1 MQRNAVKLPVML
13 TVALLA
19 CSAAMTGCA
28 RHNLSP
34 VDQYLL
40 SREFHP
46 QEAILYAAPDAA
58 IRVRVP
64 MKSWRAMQ
72 RENVVFQR
80 MDYSCGSAAMAT
92 MFRYYFEDNIT
103 EKDVLKKIFESLA
116 KSDDPQKELK
126 DRIENGFSMLDL
138 LNVAKDFGYLGAVV
152 RIPLE
157 KLAES
162 KAPVIVKI
170 TKLKYEHFVVFRGV
184 HDNTVYLADSV
195 RGNVRLSTQ
204 EFLEQWSG
212 ESLFLGKPGFGL
224 PEDHPLAIRV
234 IGPARPELEVARQAM
249 FPIY

>member
-1 MQRNAVKLPVML
+1 MQYCAVNPRAILA
-13 TVALLA
+13 VALLA
-19 CSAAMTGCA
+19 CGAGAAGCA
-28 RHNLSP
+28 AHNMSP

-40 SREFHP
+40 CRDFHP
-46 QEAILYAAPDAA
+46 KDATFHAAPDDT
-58 IRVRVP
+58 IRVRAE

-92 MFRYYFEDNIT
+92 MFRYYFEDNIS
-103 EKDVLKKIFESLA
+103 EKDVLKKIFEQLA
-116 KSDDPQKELK
+116 KSEDPKKELK

-138 LNVAKDFGYLGAVV
+138 LNVAKEFGYLAAVV
-152 RIPLE
+152 RIPLA

-204 EFLEQWSG
+204 EFVEQWSG

-224 PEDHPLAIRV
+224 PEDHPLAVRV

-249 FPIY
+249 FPIR

>member
-1 MQRNAVKLPVML
+1 MQRHALNARAIL
-13 TVALLA
+13 VAAVLA
-19 CSAAMTGCA
+19 CGAGVSGCA
-28 RHNLSP
+28 TQHLSP
-34 VDQYLL
+34 IDRELL
-40 SREFHP
+40 CREFQPKDATLHATP
-46 QEAILYAAPDAA
+46 DEAV
-58 IRVRVP
+58 RVRASL
-64 MKSWRAMQ
+64 KSWRAMQ

-80 MDYSCGSAAMAT
+80 MDYSCGSAALAT
-92 MFRYYFEDNIT
+92 MFQYYFEDNIT
-103 EKDVLKKIFESLA
+103 EKDVLKKIFEQLL
-116 KSDDPQKELK
+116 KSEDPRKELK

-138 LNVAKDFGYLGAVV
+138 LNVAKEFGYLAAVV

-184 HDNTVYLADSV
+184 HDQTVYLADSV

-224 PEDHPLAIRV
+224 PEDHPLAMRV

-249 FPIY
+249 FPLR